1 MRLVTRDR
9 RPAMV
14 PCTFGPTSGRSTVPP
29 CIVEWKPSPPG
40 DSMGTAATLTTRSR
54 SGKVPQLGID
64 DVRIN
69 WVAALGGM
77 ELINARF
84 LSRRSSP
91 HNHAELEIGVV
102 SAGTRVVHCRG
113 QVFQARTGSIL
124 AFAPGEVHS
133 GMPDDAQGSE
143 YRAFLIPRDRLA
155 ELVIPRST
163 PDETQAFESPVIADA
178 SLARQILRTHK
189 ALSKPG
195 AESDRSEDGK
205 LLAAI
210 DALYRRHCHHVPD
223 PARKVRTAVA
233 LVREHIDTH
242 YADRIRLAS
251 LAHIA
256 GLSVFHLIRIF
267 RAATGLSPYA
277 YLGQVRVH
285 RAAFLL
291 REGMAVSMVAA
302 ATGFADQSHLTRLFK
317 RLVGVPPGEYQRA
330 SLVASGRHT
339 AARRRAGS

>member
-1 MRLVTRDR
+1 
-9 RPAMV
+9 
-14 PCTFGPTSGRSTVPP
+14 
-29 CIVEWKPSPPG
+29 
-40 DSMGTAATLTTRSR
+40 MGTAATLTTRSR
-54 SGKVPQLGID
+54 SGKEPQLGID

-91 HNHAELEIGVV
+91 HSHAELEIGVV

-113 QVFQARTGSIL
+113 QVFQAGAGSIL

-155 ELVIPRST
+155 EVAIPPRT
-163 PDETQAFESPVIADA
+163 PDESLTFASPVISDA
-178 SLARQILRTHK
+178 SLARQILRSHR
-189 ALSKPG
+189 ALSQPG
-195 AESDRSEDGK
+195 AEADRSQDGK

-223 PARKVRTAVA
+223 TTRKVRTAVA

-242 YADRIRLAS
+242 YANRIRLAS

-256 GLSVFHLIRIF
+256 RLSVFHLIRIF
-267 RAATGLSPYA
+267 RAEAGLSPYA

-291 REGMAVSMVAA
+291 REGMSVSMVAA

-330 SLVASGRHT
+330 SIVASGRRA
-339 AARRRAGS
+339 AARRRAESGHRSVAHRVARQPRC